1 MTNYKRRQFD
11 TVLNRISEQRDRIQ
25 VLSGPRQVGKST
37 LMDQVLEVVT
47 IPHTLQKADSVNPG
61 DTNWIHRIWESVR
74 LTMRSQG
81 QNEHLLVI
89 DEIQKIHNWSEAV
102 KLEWD
107 WDTSNKVN
115 IKLILLG
122 SSRLMLSYGLNESLA
137 GRFELIRMPHWS
149 YPEMR
154 DAFGF
159 SLDEYIYFGG
169 YPGSAKY
176 IKDNRRWKNYI
187 RDSIISPAIEKD
199 VILTSNI
206 YKPAL
211 MRQVFDLGCNY
222 SAELLSLT
230 KMVAQLQDKGN
241 VTTAASYI
249 SILDKCQLLCGL
261 QKYAQDDS
269 RKYNSIPKFQVYNNA
284 LLSASRTM
292 AYSSVHQD
300 AELWGRWV
308 ESAVGTHFLS
318 KAEELGY
325 KVYYWRERAEEVDF
339 ILSYDNKCIAFEVK
353 SGRRASNKG
362 LSTFSEQFHP
372 AHTYVIGT
380 GGLSLT
386 EFLSLDMED
395 LITE

>member
-372 AHTYVIGT
+372 AHTYAIGT

>member
-1 MTNYKRRQFD
+1 MTNYKRRQFN
-11 TVLNRISEQRDRIQ
+11 TVLSRISEQRDRIQ

-47 IPHTLQKADSVNPG
+47 IPHTLQKADSVNPD

-89 DEIQKIHNWSEAV
+89 DGIQKIHNWSESV

-149 YPEMR
+149 YTEMR

-176 IKDNRRWKNYI
+176 INNNRRWKNYI

-241 VTTAASYI
+241 VTTAASYL

-284 LLSASRTM
+284 LLSASRTVN
-292 AYSSVHQD
+292 YSSVHQD

-325 KVYYWRERAEEVDF
+325 RMYYWRERDDEVDF

-353 SGRRASNKG
+353 SGRRVTNKG
-362 LSTFSEQFHP
+362 LSAFSEQFHP

-386 EFLSLDMED
+386 EFLSMDMEN
-395 LITE
+395 LIAE